1 MVRPPFWW
9 SLLGLFIVTHNAPVS
24 SNKGSLNDISTRC
37 EVRSPVDIIL
47 YWKQTKPRQN
57 KNVTL
62 CPSDQSDQSDD
73 SCLKGELIPSDE
85 VKSESAFFFTIFN
98 QSSVYKAIIVYDL
111 NNTTFNE
118 TVEVDIDKC
127 WQTGLLQDSNVRC
140 ELRGPVRLTLRWKQ
154 NVMTLQEHVYLCL
167 DDHIINDC
175 IKGKQITYDGTKKE
189 SINHFENVQPN
200 ATYKAV
206 LTSLL
211 EDKTFYNKT
220 TDIDIDKCL
229 KQGCKTGEHFDHN
242 FFCNGSGHRHC
253 KKEMI
258 VNGACLVHHHI
269 NVRGE
274 SSVLITLHVH
284 ENVDSDYKLNTS
296 HHASI
301 NKTKNGCDVNFT
313 GLMPGEEVKVQMMLN
328 TLIDNDTKALQYT
341 RKAYSMPAAPSDLQ
355 GRCTRPDNVR
365 LTWNQTGFC
374 AKTHCRVCPALGPK
388 DTCVSV
394 KGPNCGGAGVKEL
407 TCDLNVQPNANYT
420 AIVEIDN
427 GSGEKVTTETTVS
440 CSSTSTPEAPINLKG
455 HCDSQGNITVMWNQT
470 GLCTETVCRLCPV
483 REPDTCVSLHGPSCS
498 DSGTKELSCTVNLP
512 HGVVYNAF
520 VEIHGGG
527 VKTNS
532 STRVSC
538 CGTQVPGAL
547 TNLQGHC
554 NSQGDVN
561 LTWSQTG
568 LCTRTT
574 CRLCPIPKT
583 EDKCIVIDRPGC
595 GNTGAEE
602 KSCNMKV
609 RTNTKYT
616 ADVALEFTTGCQ
628 TKVQTTVNCHSAS
641 VPAPPDGFR
650 STWKAPGEIKLEW
663 TQQGPIAQSVCKL
676 CPIGKPGNFCLSVTG
691 PNSPNNG
698 TTNGLNCNFTLQ
710 QDVKYTFVVEVSNS
724 DSEKAAGTGNIEYYF
739 NSEPVRNASVTGAGT
754 RSVNVSMKASCLAM
768 RGDVRYVV
776 VNISNSRCLVFGTSH
791 TKCKQENRQLL
802 SACERQPDIP
812 TDVCEGDEDRDFIL
826 PVSGLTPYTTYTLL
840 LVPWYCGYNHGNT
853 NNSFI
858 LETTTDP
865 LEPWTVT
872 IENVTWSANIVTIIW
887 PLPNLDPGPVTYTLH
902 ITDAIQAPSGVE
914 NTTTVCSTP
923 HKTWFRR
930 VSCTVPATRKTTKG
944 HCSASVPYAF
954 WNYKVAVA
962 VMTAKGNLA
971 SHATNVESTPQTPG
985 PVAALHVST
994 KNMSDLTTLCGH
1006 VTWTEYSDVCVMWKE
1021 TCPHQRDNFIHG
1033 YLYRLTPDD
1042 SGSTPQVIPSLLL
1055 THGNDAVRM
1064 RSDWNETS
1072 YFKLLSVATDTN
1084 YTFCVRSVGPSPN
1097 ITGTESCTKF
1107 YLPAIKP
1114 SLSRGDQYKVEK
1126 KDIPRQNDSNRVTF
1140 TMKSTCFMVKSTYG
1154 NITDNGLIISKGPL
1168 KQDVDF
1174 AKLPSWFERDKFG
1187 YYKTKPDYLNSQSNC
1202 NTSRSVVVGNDVCSP
1217 GDNRPGKY
1225 CDGPLDPGTKYSINA
1240 MVCTNAGCSSTP
1252 VVDNISTPGPWNVT
1266 IENVTWSNN
1275 TVTITWPLPDL

>member
-1 MVRPPFWW
+1 
-9 SLLGLFIVTHNAPVS
+9 
-24 SNKGSLNDISTRC
+24 
-37 EVRSPVDIIL
+37 
-47 YWKQTKPRQN
+47 
-57 KNVTL
+57 
-62 CPSDQSDQSDD
+62 
-73 SCLKGELIPSDE
+73 
-85 VKSESAFFFTIFN
+85 
-98 QSSVYKAIIVYDL
+98 
-111 NNTTFNE
+111 
-118 TVEVDIDKC
+118 
-127 WQTGLLQDSNVRC
+127 
-140 ELRGPVRLTLRWKQ
+140 
-154 NVMTLQEHVYLCL
+154 
-167 DDHIINDC
+167 
-175 IKGKQITYDGTKKE
+175 
-189 SINHFENVQPN
+189 
-200 ATYKAV
+200 
-206 LTSLL
+206 
-211 EDKTFYNKT
+211 
-220 TDIDIDKCL
+220 
-229 KQGCKTGEHFDHN
+229 
-242 FFCNGSGHRHC
+242 
-253 KKEMI
+253 
-258 VNGACLVHHHI
+258 
-269 NVRGE
+269 
-274 SSVLITLHVH
+274 
-284 ENVDSDYKLNTS
+284 
-296 HHASI
+296 
-301 NKTKNGCDVNFT
+301 
-313 GLMPGEEVKVQMMLN
+313 MMLN

-791 TKCKQENRQLL
+791 TKCKQ
-802 SACERQPDIP
+802 
-812 TDVCEGDEDRDFIL
+812 
-826 PVSGLTPYTTYTLL
+826 
-840 LVPWYCGYNHGNT
+840 
-853 NNSFI
+853 
-858 LETTTDP
+858 
-865 LEPWTVT
+865 PWTVT

-1126 KDIPRQNDSNRVTF
+1126 KDIPRQTHSHRVTF

-1168 KQDVDF
+1168 KHDVDL

-1202 NTSRSVVVGNDVCSP
+1202 NTSRSVVVGKDVCFP
-1217 GDNRPGKY
+1217 GDNRPGRY
-1225 CDGPLDPGTKYSINA
+1225 CDGPLDPGTKYSRQGSKTSATEMTLWQSDPSAWKRPIPLSKLEE
-1240 MVCTNAGCSSTP
+1240 VIKRKEQG
-1252 VVDNISTPGPWNVT
+1252 DNERLREEFKGYNRDDEYIASQG
-1266 IENVTWSNN
+1266 
-1275 TVTITWPLPDL
+1275 PLPRTKDDMWRMVWEYRVPMIIMLTQTQEKGRDEAEVLQVFHLQYLVWPDMTADVSCRLYTHLTPRGQTSAARFSSPPGGPLQCWCSVVRGPFICLDYIMQFIRNRPMSDKLDIFKFILQMREYRCRMVQTVNQYIFIHNVARHLMAARKRTRKASKSHETGGIASSLSEAEMMLLPRPSDESVSTSEGTELIEADMKEEDVPEVDKFLRVSKPKIFLWCHSPSQCNSSERTAVDPA